1 MTMHPPKGYVVLWMA
16 KFRDND
22 CKSPNAQE
30 KFGSF
35 DLPCVAYSSC
45 LTHIER
51 YGWELMCSMEACGH
65 IYVDDW
71 EGIFNYNI
79 LVLKGPWKVDL

>member
-22 CKSPNAQE
+22 CKSLNAQE

-35 DLPCVAYSSC
+35 DPPRVAYSGC

-51 YGWELMCSMEACGH
+51 FDWEMMCSMEA
-65 IYVDDW
+65 
-71 EGIFNYNI
+71 
-79 LVLKGPWKVDL
+79 LVIAMWMIGRGFSSTTF

>member
-16 KFRDND
+16 EFRDND
-22 CKSPNAQE
+22 GKSLNAQE

-35 DLPCVAYSSC
+35 DLPCVAYSGC

-51 YGWELMCSMEACGH
+51 YDWEMMCSMEA
-65 IYVDDW
+65 
-71 EGIFNYNI
+71 
-79 LVLKGPWKVDL
+79 LVISMWMVVRGFSTTTF

>member
-1 MTMHPPKGYVVLWMA
+1 MQPPKGYVVLWMA
-16 KFRDND
+16 EFRDND
-22 CKSPNAQE
+22 CKSLNAQE
-30 KFGSF
+30 TFGSF
-35 DLPCVAYSSC
+35 DLPCVAYSGC

-51 YGWELMCSMEACGH
+51 YDWEMMCSMEACCH
-65 IYVDDW
+65 IYVDGC